1 MIKPAFTLHRRDNGA
16 YIALVADSDPNRP
29 RKALARID
37 SPDLK
42 DYVVKT
48 AEGNFLV
55 TAGQVLYA
63 MTTSAKFPK
72 LTVEP
77 TKWARTKLFKLRVIA
92 AWQALVSAV
101 KVIAKER
108 F

>member
-1 MIKPAFTLHRRDNGA
+1 MTKAYTLHRRDNGA
-16 YIALVADSDPNRP
+16 YIALIADDDTNRP

-37 SPDLK
+37 KPAFK

-48 AEGNFLV
+48 PEGNFLV
-55 TAGQVLYA
+55 TAGMVNYT

-72 LTVEP
+72 LSVEP
-77 TKWARTKLFKLRVIA
+77 TKWARTKLVKLRAIA
-92 AWQALVSAV
+92 AWETLVASV
-101 KVIAKER
+101 KAIIKER